1 MGEHLLE
8 TLQKTGQLFLNI
20 VPNMLMAL
28 TVLVVGWLFSSI
40 VSKIIER
47 ILRAIKVD
55 KIGEKLNEIEMLERV
70 KARPSKVIAKLI
82 YYVMML
88 VFIAVASDMM
98 QLEIVS
104 NQVNSFIEYL
114 PKILTATL
122 ILLAGLVVAN
132 MIKGIL
138 DTAFMSLNIS
148 SGRLISGFVFYF
160 IFISVALS
168 ALTQASIETGF
179 LKSNLT
185 LIIGG
190 VVVAF
195 AIGYG
200 LASKSM
206 MANLLGALYS
216 KSKFRI
222 GDDVKING
230 VRGTVVEMDSTSITL
245 LTSDR
250 KVVFPLNIVTTEK
263 VEVFGTWNENKMIEQ

>member
-1 MGEHLLE
+1 MGTQLLE
-8 TLQKTGQLFLNI
+8 TLKKTGQLFLDI
-20 VPNMLMAL
+20 VPNLLMAL
-28 TVLVVGWLFSSI
+28 TVLVIGWLFASI
-40 VSKIIER
+40 ISKIIER
-47 ILRAIKVD
+47 ILRAIKID
-55 KIGEKLNEIEMLERV
+55 KVGEKLNEIEMLERI
-70 KARPSKVIAKLI
+70 KIRPSKVVAKLI

-88 VFIAVASDMM
+88 VFVAVASDMM

-138 DTAFMSLNIS
+138 DTAFLSLNIS
-148 SGRLISGFVFYF
+148 SGKLISGFVFYF

-185 LIIGG
+185 LIVGG

-200 LASKSM
+200 LASKNM
-206 MANLLGALYS
+206 MSNLLGALYS
-216 KSKFRI
+216 RNKFRI
-222 GDDVKING
+222 GDDVKISG
-230 VRGTVVEMDSTSITL
+230 VRGTVVEIDSTSITL

-263 VEVFGTWNENKMIEQ
+263 VEVFGNWNEHQMLEQ